1 MRPSDRPGYERP
13 NAWGN
18 PMGRPDHR
26 TRPHSSPATRH
37 FDDKT
42 PFLAHS
48 VRIGR
53 NFDEDERKPLDGVSA
68 PRRTVSDESIQVLPA
83 RVEPKP
89 EYAAAGGLTGRQG
102 NSYAEK
108 VNEAAYVGV
117 GSQNLGGNG
126 GQGVGGAY
134 PNVWAVRKEAAGVS
148 EPVQQSAWSGPTAV
162 LKLAH
167 ASALEKVS
175 SGRWQSKHSFH
186 SQADVEVVMS
196 SETESGFQ
204 SKSYVN
210 SSYDMVD
217 VVGVREHYDTTLAR
231 QAERVLN
238 VEDGVRVARKE
249 LPDYGRAGAPM
260 YSEVKER
267 NPAILI
273 DRTQLAH
280 NDGKLGGS
288 ELQPSV
294 PPEPSERPKLKLLPR
309 TKPLESSEQP
319 VVDYTQVS
327 ARLLYGDLLII

>member
-1 MRPSDRPGYERP
+1 MRPSDRSGYERP

-26 TRPHSSPATRH
+26 SRPHSSPATRH

-42 PFLAHS
+42 PFLANTA
-48 VRIGR
+48 RIGR
-53 NFDEDERKPLDGVSA
+53 NFDEDERKPLDGVST
-68 PRRTVSDESIQVLPA
+68 PRRTVSDESIRVLPA

-89 EYAAAGGLTGRQG
+89 EYGAGGGLSGRQG

-108 VNEAAYVGV
+108 VNEVAYVGAS
-117 GSQNLGGNG
+117 SQNLGGNG
-126 GQGVGGAY
+126 GQGVGGGY
-134 PNVWAVRKEAAGVS
+134 PNVWAVRKEAAAVS
-148 EPVQQSAWSGPTAV
+148 EPVQQSTWSGPTAV
-162 LKLAH
+162 MKLAH

-175 SGRWQSKHSFH
+175 SGRWQSKHLFH

-210 SSYDMVD
+210 SSYDRVD
-217 VVGVREHYDTTLAR
+217 VVVGREHNDATLAR
-231 QAERVLN
+231 QVERVLN
-238 VEDGVRVARKE
+238 VEDRVRVARKE
-249 LPDYGRAGAPM
+249 LPDYGQVGAPM

-267 NPAILI
+267 IPAILT

-288 ELQPSV
+288 ELQPPV
-294 PPEPSERPKLKLLPR
+294 PSEQPERPKLKLLPR
-309 TKPLESSEQP
+309 TKPFESSEQP
-319 VVDYTQVS
+319 VVDPTQVS
-327 ARLLYGDLLII
+327 ARLLYGDLLKI